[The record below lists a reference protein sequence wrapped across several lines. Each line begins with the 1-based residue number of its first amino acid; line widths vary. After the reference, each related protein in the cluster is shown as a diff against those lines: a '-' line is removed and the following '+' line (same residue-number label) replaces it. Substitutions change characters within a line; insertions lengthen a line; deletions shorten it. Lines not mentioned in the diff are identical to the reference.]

1 MSTKDIKTVTV
12 RFYMDYEAD
21 RNAWEKLKALNRRY
35 HLSFNQIIIMALST
49 TDTEHFP
56 HSGQV
61 DTQTLQQI
69 STQVAEIL
77 KQAVPVLPAYK
88 TESSQ
93 MTEPKAITPGADDS
107 PPDYSSS
114 HVDWS
119 FIG

>member
-1 MSTKDIKTVTV
+1 MNTKDIKTVTV
-12 RFYMDYEAD
+12 RLYTDHEAD

-35 HLSFNQIIIMALST
+35 HLSFNQIIIMALNAA
-49 TDTEHFP
+49 DTEHFP
-56 HSGQV
+56 RSGQV

-69 STQVAEIL
+69 STQVAKIL
-77 KQAVPVLPAYK
+77 KQCVPVLPVQE
-88 TESSQ
+88 TEFNQLS
-93 MTEPKAITPGADDS
+93 EPKINTPVADDP